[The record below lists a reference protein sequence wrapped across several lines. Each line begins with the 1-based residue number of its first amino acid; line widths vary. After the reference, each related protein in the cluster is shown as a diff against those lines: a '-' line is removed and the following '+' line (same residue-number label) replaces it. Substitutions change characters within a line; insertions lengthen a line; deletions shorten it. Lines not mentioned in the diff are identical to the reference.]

1 MFSGDTNR
9 LNKKAWSYIKSRR
22 RDNVGIPPLRNVN
35 GRLCEEAHEKAEI
48 MAKQYNSVFTKDN
61 PHVPT
66 PEILYCLP
74 RMPEITIDVNGVMKL
89 LQELKV
95 NKAPGPDL
103 IPNRVL
109 KECYIELS
117 PILTGLYRKSLKDGH
132 LPRDWL
138 SANVIGILKKGN
150 KQDAS
155 NYRPISLTCVT
166 CKILEH
172 ILYSQIMKHYS
183 RHNFI
188 SNTQHGFQKGL
199 SCETQLAT
207 TVEELQKGLDNKY
220 QQDVVIL
227 DFNKAFDKVPHRH
240 LLKKLDASD
249 IKGNIHKW
257 FTAYLTNRR
266 QRVIVDPDGRSSGEA
281 PVLSGVPQGT
291 VLGPLMFLTYV
302 NDITSDLTSQMKL
315 FTDDALLFRPI
326 KSEKDCKSL
335 QKDLD
340 TLEIWSKRWKMTFNI
355 SKCHVL
361 RMTGKKAS
369 ITQNYKLG
377 NDPLTTVTSHPYLG
391 VEFDSKLSWK
401 DQVQNVKAKGTKT
414 LNMVRR
420 NFTKGTNANIREQI
434 YTQAL
439 SAQHWNTQA
448 LHGTLTKQT
457 ESRCLRVFKTK
468 GHGT

>member
-1 MFSGDTNR
+1 
-9 LNKKAWSYIKSRR
+9 
-22 RDNVGIPPLRNVN
+22 
-35 GRLCEEAHEKAEI
+35 

-89 LQELKV
+89 LHELKV

-138 SANVIGILKKGN
+138 SANVIGIFKKGN
-150 KQDAS
+150 EQDAS

-240 LLKKLDASD
+240 LLKKLDASG
-249 IKGNIHKW
+249 IRGNIHKW
-257 FTAYLTNRR
+257 FTAYLTNRTQSDCGWEIIR
-266 QRVIVDPDGRSSGEA
+266 RSSSPLWRSPRNRA
-281 PVLSGVPQGT
+281 RPTNVSQTWLPDQGT
-291 VLGPLMFLTYV
+291 G
-302 NDITSDLTSQMKL
+302 
-315 FTDDALLFRPI
+315 A
-326 KSEKDCKSL
+326 
-335 QKDLD
+335 
-340 TLEIWSKRWKMTFNI
+340 IW
-355 SKCHVL
+355 
-361 RMTGKKAS
+361 
-369 ITQNYKLG
+369 
-377 NDPLTTVTSHPYLG
+377 
-391 VEFDSKLSWK
+391 
-401 DQVQNVKAKGTKT
+401 
-414 LNMVRR
+414 
-420 NFTKGTNANIREQI
+420 
-434 YTQAL
+434 
-439 SAQHWNTQA
+439 
-448 LHGTLTKQT
+448 
-457 ESRCLRVFKTK
+457 
-468 GHGT
+468 